1 MISFIVHVYNSAKNL
16 ETCLFFLVN
25 QTIKDLEII
34 HAKKINIPVD
44 PFIFIYH
51 SNSYI
56 SFQSHMNFVLP
67 YYLYYLY
74 L

>member
-44 PFIFIYH
+44 LFIFIYH

-56 SFQSHMNFVLP
+56 SFQSHKCMGHYDLF
-67 YYLYYLY
+67 YG
-74 L
+74 